1 MIMIT
6 DLVSVK
12 EGQAIATGP
21 ELSYALI
28 TGPVLVAADQVR
40 EEALVLVRT
49 GKVVILLIL
58 LILLLLTKNSY
69 CRHQHQR

>member
-58 LILLLLTKNSY
+58 LLLLTKNSY
-69 CRHQHQR
+69 CHHQHQR

>member
-28 TGPVLVAADQVR
+28 TGPVLVAAGQVG
-40 EEALVLVRT
+40 EVALVLVRT
-49 GKVVILLIL
+49 HEVIAII
-58 LILLLLTKNSY
+58 ILLLT
-69 CRHQHQR
+69 QHSH

>member
-12 EGQAIATGP
+12 EGQAIAAGP
-21 ELSYALI
+21 ELCHALI

-49 GKVVILLIL
+49 GEVVIVEV
-58 LILLLLTKNSY
+58 LLLLTQNSY
-69 CRHQHQR
+69 CRHQHQG

>member
-58 LILLLLTKNSY
+58 LLLLAKNSY

>member
-58 LILLLLTKNSY
+58 LLLLTKNSY